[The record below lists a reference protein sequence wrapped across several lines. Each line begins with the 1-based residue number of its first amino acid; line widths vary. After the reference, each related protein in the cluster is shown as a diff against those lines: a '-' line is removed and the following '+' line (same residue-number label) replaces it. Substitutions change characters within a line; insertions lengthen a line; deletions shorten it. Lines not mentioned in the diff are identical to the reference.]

1 MTKAQR
7 QNLILKIVR
16 SRMVHT
22 QAELAALLAGRG
34 VDATQVTLS
43 RDVHELGLVK
53 TERGYQAVRAES
65 RGPVLADLAP
75 ETLLDAR
82 VAQNLVVLRTHPGHA
97 MSLARAIDQEEW
109 EDVAGTIAGDDTI
122 FLAALDASTAKKVS
136 VRLLSLIS

>member
-1 MTKAQR
+1 MTKARR

-16 SRMVHT
+16 SRAVHT
-22 QAELAALLAGRG
+22 QAELASLLAERG
-34 VDATQVTLS
+34 LDATQVTLS

-53 TERGYQAVRAES
+53 TEQGYQAVRAET

-109 EDVAGTIAGDDTI
+109 PDVAGTIAGDDTI
-122 FLAALDASTAKKVS
+122 FLAALDGATAKKVS
-136 VRLLSLIS
+136 SRLLSLIS